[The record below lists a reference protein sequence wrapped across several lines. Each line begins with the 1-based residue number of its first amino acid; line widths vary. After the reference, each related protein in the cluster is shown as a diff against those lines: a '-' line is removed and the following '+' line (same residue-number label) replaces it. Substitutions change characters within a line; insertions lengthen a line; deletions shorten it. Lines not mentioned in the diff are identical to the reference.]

1 MGCLCNYLQLSDDH
15 DAMLEVGQP
24 RGYSVGMD
32 PGRFIAMCGGAFSRG
47 LGGDPGVFVSEWE
60 ERGQKTEYFRTMFE
74 SDPCDGGNGKC
85 AEDSLI
91 GVDSRGDCHVV
102 DYCRFCRCWLT
113 KMRKMTSRFVVCYHR

>member
-60 ERGQKTEYFRTMFE
+60 ERGQKTEYFGTLWLLYDNRIKIPEIIISKWVFIQWWIYHFV
-74 SDPCDGGNGKC
+74 
-85 AEDSLI
+85 I
-91 GVDSRGDCHVV
+91 GFI
-102 DYCRFCRCWLT
+102 Y
-113 KMRKMTSRFVVCYHR
+113 K